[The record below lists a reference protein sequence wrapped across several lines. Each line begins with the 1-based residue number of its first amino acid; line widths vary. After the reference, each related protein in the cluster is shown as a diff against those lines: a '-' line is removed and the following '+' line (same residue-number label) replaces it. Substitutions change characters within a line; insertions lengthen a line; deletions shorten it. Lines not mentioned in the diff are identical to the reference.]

1 MFVPLG
7 EETEYYLP
15 AGQWTS
21 FFNPARKLT
30 GPLWVKEHVLLDEI
44 PVWVR
49 AGTVLLLG
57 PQDIGRPDYDYTQGL
72 EVRAYG
78 LQDGD
83 VVDVDVPLGKGTEVV
98 GTVSVSRKK
107 EGVEVDVKGPIQVA
121 SKVAY

>member
-1 MFVPLG
+1 MS

-15 AGQWTS
+15 PGEWTS
-21 FFNPARKLT
+21 FFHPTRKLT
-30 GPLWVKEHVLLDEI
+30 GPLWVKEHVPIDEI

-57 PQDIGRPDYDYTQGL
+57 PQGIGRPDYNYAEDL

-83 VVDVDVPLGKGTEVV
+83 VVSVDVPLGKGTEVV
-98 GTVSVSRKK
+98 GTVSVTRKK
-107 EGVEVDVKGPIQVA
+107 EEVEVDVKGPIQVA
-121 SKVAY
+121 SKVAYWAN